1 MNGDDLEPASSCCDS
16 AAACVFAK
24 ALFARSAQ
32 CALARRRAIAERE
45 VIECPSPV
53 ARMNCRTL
61 EQLLRERARFVL
73 KLHAGTPLMHAQALR
88 LQCGGLQ
95 GLQQALDAP
104 TGDVHQLVGLA
115 HERHG
120 SLTDL
125 PWDRV
130 VQTLVQW
137 QPRARRRPAAP

>member
-1 MNGDDLEPASSCCDS
+1 MNELEPAPSCCDS

-73 KLHAGTPLMHAQALR
+73 RLRAGAPPMHAQALR

-95 GLQQALDAP
+95 GLQQALGAP

-120 SLTDL
+120 SLTEL
-125 PWDRV
+125 PWEPI
-130 VQTLVQW
+130 VQALVQW
-137 QPRARRRPAAP
+137 QPRVRRRPAAP